1 MKRIN
6 EIIQHPLF
14 RDRLERLRILESE
27 RVFCRHDL
35 THLLDVA
42 RLMWIVVLEKQLP
55 LDREVVYA
63 AALLHDLGRVDQME
77 RGIPHD
83 QASAEL
89 ASQIL
94 PEAGFSPEETQRI
107 LQAILGHRSNGSE
120 DPLGQLLYQADKA
133 SRSCWCCGAKREC
146 NWPDEKKNWNIT
158 R

>member
-1 MKRIN
+1 MKRVN

-27 RVFCRHDL
+27 RVFCRHDVP
-35 THLLDVA
+35 HLLDVA
-42 RLMWIVVLEKQLP
+42 RLMWIVVLEQQLP

-77 RGIPHD
+77 RGVPHD

-94 PEAGFSPEETQRI
+94 PEAGFLPKEIQQI
-107 LQAILGHRSNGSE
+107 AQAILAHRTDRGE
-120 DPLGQLLYQADKA
+120 EVLGKLLYQADKA
-133 SRSCWCCGAKREC
+133 SRSCWCCGAKSEC
-146 NWPDEKKNWNIT
+146 NWPDEKKNWSIT